1 MKIQLSDHFTYKR
14 LLKFTLP
21 SIIMLLFTS
30 IYGVVDG
37 IFVSNFVGSNAL
49 SSINIIYPLVMI
61 VGAFGFMLGTG
72 GSAEVAKTLGE
83 GDKKKANKYFTMLI
97 ITIAIIGIALSAICI
112 IFIRPLSYLLGASDI
127 LVEDCIVYGT
137 ISLIG
142 TVAFMFQTTFQS
154 FFIVAEKP
162 KIGLALTVMSG
173 VTNMIFDYIFI
184 VILKMGIAGAAW
196 ATVLGY
202 IVGGVLPII
211 YFILPNS
218 SLLRFIKTGF
228 YPKVLLSS
236 CINGSSEMVSN
247 ISMSIVTFL
256 YNIQM
261 MKMVGEDGVAAIT
274 VIMYVNFIF
283 ISILIGFSI
292 GTAPIIGY
300 NYGAQNHNEL
310 KNMFK
315 KCMTVVGV
323 VSIAMGILAQVLAVP
338 LVKIFERE
346 NIALMEMTIHG
357 FRLYSLAF
365 FVCGINIFG
374 SAFFTALCNGK
385 LSAII
390 SFLRALVLQSGMV
403 LLLPLVLDLNGV
415 WLAIVFAELLTMIVT
430 IFFLVQQRKKYQYA

>member
-21 SIIMLLFTS
+21 SIIMMLFTS
-30 IYGVVDG
+30 IYSVVDG

-49 SSINIIYPLVMI
+49 SSINIIYPLIII

-83 GDKKKANKYFTMLI
+83 GDKVKANKYFTMMIL
-97 ITIAIIGIALSAICI
+97 TIALIGIVISAICI
-112 IFIRPLSYLLGASDI
+112 IFIRPISYLLGASNI
-127 LVEDCIVYGT
+127 LLEDCITYGT
-137 ISLIG
+137 ILLIG
-142 TVAFMFQTTFQS
+142 SVAFMFQTTFQS

-162 KIGLALTVMSG
+162 KMGLLFTILSG
-173 VTNMIFDYIFI
+173 VTNMVLDFVFICIF
-184 VILKMGIAGAAW
+184 KMGIAGAAL
-196 ATVLGY
+196 ATILGY
-202 IVGGVLPII
+202 AVGGILPII
-211 YFILPNS
+211 YFVLPNS
-218 SLLRFIKTGF
+218 SLLKFTKTKF
-228 YPKVLLSS
+228 YPGVLFRS

-261 MKMVGEDGVAAIT
+261 MKFVGEDGVAAIT

-283 ISILIGFSI
+283 IAILIGFSI
-292 GTAPIIGY
+292 GSAPIIGY
-300 NYGAQNHNEL
+300 NYGAQNHTEL

-315 KCMTVVGV
+315 KCINIVLI
-323 VSIAMGILAQVLAVP
+323 VSASMGILAQILAVP

-346 NIALMEMTIHG
+346 NITLMEMTIHG

-390 SFLRALVLQSGMV
+390 SFLRALVLQSGMI
-403 LLLPLVLDLNGV
+403 LLLPLVLKLDGV
-415 WLAIVFAELLTMIVT
+415 WLAVVFAELLTMIVT